1 MIDAEEEQFYQQ
13 WAKDRL
19 LPHFKRKPFLKGLS
33 ISLLFGMLILII
45 AELGWYER
53 ANMIANMS
61 GNGIWM
67 VIAILIISFGFAWI
81 YQQFTFEMN
90 EQRFNEIKHLKN
102 KK

>member
-1 MIDAEEEQFYQQ
+1 MTDAEEEQFYQQ

>member
-1 MIDAEEEQFYQQ
+1 MIAAEEEKFYQQ

-19 LPHFKRKPFLKGLS
+19 VPHYKRKPFLKGLS
-33 ISLLFGMLILII
+33 ISLLFGMLILVIS
-45 AELGWYER
+45 ELGWYER

-61 GNGIWM
+61 GNGLWM
-67 VIAILIISFGFAWI
+67 VIALVIISLGFAWI

-90 EQRFNEIKHLKN
+90 EQRFHEIKNLKN

>member
-1 MIDAEEEQFYQQ
+1 MIDADEEKFYQQ

-19 LPHFKRKPFLKGLS
+19 LPQFKRKPFLKGLS
-33 ISLLFGMLILII
+33 LSLLLGMIILMI
-45 AELGWYER
+45 AEMGWYER
-53 ANMIANMS
+53 ANMIANSS

-67 VIAILIISFGFAWI
+67 VIAILIFSFGFAWI

-90 EQRFNEIKHLKN
+90 EQRFHELENLKN

>member
-1 MIDAEEEQFYQQ
+1 MIDAEEEKFYQQ

-19 LPHFKRKPFLKGLS
+19 VPHFKRKPFLKGLS
-33 ISLLFGMLILII
+33 ISLLFGMLILVIS
-45 AELGWYER
+45 ELGWYER

-67 VIAILIISFGFAWI
+67 VIALVIISLGFAWI

-90 EQRFNEIKHLKN
+90 EQRFHEIKNLKN
-102 KK
+102 RK

>member
-1 MIDAEEEQFYQQ
+1 MIAAEEEKFYQQ

-19 LPHFKRKPFLKGLS
+19 VPHYKRKPFLKGLS
-33 ISLLFGMLILII
+33 FSLLFGMLILVIS
-45 AELGWYER
+45 ELGWYER

-67 VIAILIISFGFAWI
+67 VIALVIISLGFAWI

>member
-1 MIDAEEEQFYQQ
+1 MIAAEEEKFYQQ

-19 LPHFKRKPFLKGLS
+19 VPHYKRKPFLKGLS
-33 ISLLFGMLILII
+33 ISLLFGMLILVIS
-45 AELGWYER
+45 ELGWYER

-67 VIAILIISFGFAWI
+67 VIALVIISLGFAWI

>member
-1 MIDAEEEQFYQQ
+1 MIDAAEEKFYEQ
-13 WAKDRL
+13 WAVDRL
-19 LPHFKRKPFLKGLS
+19 RPHYKRKPFLKGLS
-33 ISLLFGMLILII
+33 ISLIFVTLILAISEI
-45 AELGWYER
+45 GWYER

-67 VIAILIISFGFAWI
+67 VVAILIISFGFAWI

-90 EQRFNEIKHLKN
+90 EQRFQEIKYLKN